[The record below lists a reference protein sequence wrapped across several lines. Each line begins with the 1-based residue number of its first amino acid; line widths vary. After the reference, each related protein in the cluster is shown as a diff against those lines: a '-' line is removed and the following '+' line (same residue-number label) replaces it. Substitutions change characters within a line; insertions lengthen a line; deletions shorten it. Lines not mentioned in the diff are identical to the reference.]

1 VIPQSFIQDLLA
13 RVDII
18 DVIERYVPLK
28 KKGANYFAC
37 CPFHGEKS
45 ASFSVSPSKQFYHCF
60 GCGAHGSAIGFLME
74 YSGLGYVEAIHELA
88 RQLGVDVPEEKRYG
102 QQEQAPASR
111 SLTELMSQA
120 ARFYREQL
128 KASPRAIDYLK
139 GRGLT
144 GQVAARFGIGYA
156 PDGWQPLEKEVTK
169 YADPALLEAGL
180 VIENDQGR
188 RYDRF
193 RDRIMF
199 PILDGRGNVIGFGG
213 RVLDKGEPKYM
224 NSPETPLFEK
234 GRELYGLYQARQA
247 IRAENAAIVV
257 EGYMDVVALA
267 QHGVQNAVAT
277 LGTSTTATH
286 IQKLFRLVDRVI
298 FCFDGDAAGRKAAW
312 RALENA
318 LEALNDSKQIGFL
331 FLPEQHDPDSFVR
344 EAGADAFRAQA
355 TQATPLTTVL
365 LDGLS
370 SELDMRTAEGRAR
383 FAHAAQP
390 LVMRVGAPMLKLQ
403 LVKSV
408 AQRCQLA
415 ESELMQAWGITP
427 PPASFKSRK
436 GVPPPQARAPRR
448 PPSPLETSL
457 LRIIVRHPAWAA
469 RLPAELIPDA
479 SDEGRALIGIIDAV
493 SVGDL
498 GNDTRLGTL
507 LEHFR
512 GSAHESILTRFC
524 VEEADD
530 VIDDEVIETLFL
542 DTIEKMHAQVL
553 QEEFAS
559 LQARA
564 ANLSPEEQKRYAQLI
579 QQRHGNPKGPPKV
592 SDS

>member
-1 VIPQSFIQDLLA
+1 VIPQSFIQDLLG

-74 YSGLGYVEAIHELA
+74 YAGLGYVEAIHDLA
-88 RQLGVDVPEEKRYG
+88 RQIGVEVPEEKRAG
-102 QQEQAPASR
+102 GRTPHPAAR

-128 KASPRAIDYLK
+128 KTSERAIAYLK
-139 GRGLT
+139 ARGLT
-144 GQVAARFGIGYA
+144 GQIAARFGIGYA
-156 PDGWQPLEKEVTK
+156 PEGWQSLEKITSN

-199 PILDGRGNVIGFGG
+199 PILDTRGNVIGFGG
-213 RVLDKGEPKYM
+213 RVLDQGEPKYM

-267 QHGVQNAVAT
+267 QHEVQNAVAT
-277 LGTSTTATH
+277 LGTATTATH
-286 IQKLFRLVDRVI
+286 IQKLFRLVDRVV

-318 LEALNDSKQIGFL
+318 LEALNDAKQIAFL
-331 FLPEQHDPDSFVR
+331 FLPEQHDPDSYVR
-344 EAGADAFRAQA
+344 EFGAEAFR
-355 TQATPLTTVL
+355 TETTRATPLTGFL
-365 LDGLS
+365 LDHLAAETDLKS
-370 SELDMRTAEGRAR
+370 AEGRAQ
-383 FAHAAQP
+383 FAHLAQP
-390 LVMRVGAPMLKLQ
+390 LVTRVGAPMLRLQ

-408 AQRCQLA
+408 AQRCGLA
-415 ESELMQAWGITP
+415 EADLMQAWGMTP
-427 PPASFKSRK
+427 PPSGRGRQFA
-436 GVPPPQARAPRR
+436 PPAPRAPRR
-448 PPSPLETSL
+448 PPTPLETTL
-457 LRIIVRHPAWAA
+457 LRIVVRHPAWAA
-469 RLPAELIPDA
+469 RLPIELIPDA
-479 SDEGRALIGIIDAV
+479 SLEGRALIGIIDAI

-498 GNDTRLGTL
+498 GGSTRLGTL

-512 GSAHESILTRFC
+512 QSPHHDTLTRFC

-530 VIDDEVIETLFL
+530 VIAEDEVETLFL
-542 DTIEKMHAQVL
+542 DTVRKLHTQVI
-553 QEEFAS
+553 QEEIDA
-559 LQARA
+559 LAARA
-564 ANLSPEEQKRYAQLI
+564 DSLTPEEQKRYAQLI
-579 QQRHGNPKGPPKV
+579 MQKRGNPGGSHKV